1 MKAIVEATIKT
12 DMPLEDIM
20 RVAREDQL
28 ASVPGLLRK
37 FWMRDSRSG
46 DYQLLLEFD
55 GMDSVKQCLEEGFET
70 YAAKAY
76 QTTEPVKAKIYY
88 VLKER
93 DMRDY

>member
-1 MKAIVEATIKT
+1 MKVLVEATIRT

-28 ASVPGLLRK
+28 ARVPGLLK
-37 FWMRDSRSG
+37 KLWLRDSRSG

-55 GMDSVKQCLEEGFET
+55 DLDSAKKCLQAGFET
-70 YAAKAY
+70 SVAQAY
-76 QTTEPVKAKIYY
+76 QATEPVEAKVYY

-93 DMRDY
+93 KY